1 VRGRALLGSSV
12 RRWSGVG
19 AAGSIACA
27 FGGDWG
33 GEAAEGVGVGVCVG
47 VRVGVGLFSGA
58 LDSSGLRKVQRRRM
72 PSAARRAISLVLL
85 GRSVIV
91 MNLRVTMAS
100 YAARVSWSLARSS
113 WSSRSVVMVSAMS
126 GRLAQAAIWR
136 REMLCWREISVMGS
150 VESNQVAR
158 RAWSS
163 RASGAGVVF
172 VVVALVMRVVWR
184 VVGGVQG
191 ESCDGRCLLRTGVV
205 GGARLFEKALGTWH
219 LALGLGVGE
228 TN

>member
-1 VRGRALLGSSV
+1 VARGSGGGAATGSFTAAFGLVVGGVVAAEEAGDLVALGS
-12 RRWSGVG
+12 
-19 AAGSIACA
+19 
-27 FGGDWG
+27 
-33 GEAAEGVGVGVCVG
+33 
-47 VRVGVGLFSGA
+47 
-58 LDSSGLRKVQRRRM
+58 RKVQRRRM

-163 RASGAGVVF
+163 RARGAGVVF
-172 VVVALVMRVVWR
+172 VVVVQVMRGVWR

-191 ESCDGRCLLRTGVV
+191 KSCDGQCLCAQGWLEG
-205 GGARLFEKALGTWH
+205 
-219 LALGLGVGE
+219 
-228 TN
+228 